1 MPPFSVNYLAVVA
14 AGVAAF
20 LLGALWYSPA
30 LFARQWMAAHG
41 HTPERIAAMQKQMA
55 KTYAISFGCFLVTA
69 WVMAVLLS
77 RVEVSGALG
86 GVKLGGITWL
96 GFAATIGLISNLY
109 SEKPLA
115 AYLID
120 AGYQLVYLIVMGVI
134 LAVWR

>member
-1 MPPFSVNYLAVVA
+1 MPPFTVNYLAVVV

-41 HTPERIAAMQKQMA
+41 HTPERIAAMRQTMA
-55 KTYAISFGCFLVTA
+55 RTYAISLVCFLVTA

-77 RVEVSGALG
+77 RIGITEALG

-96 GFAATIGLISNLY
+96 GFAATIGLTSNLY

-115 AYLID
+115 VYLID
-120 AGYQLVYLIVMGVI
+120 AGYQLVYLLLMGVI

>member
-1 MPPFSVNYLAVVA
+1 MPPFTVNYPAVLV

-20 LLGALWYSPA
+20 LLGAIWYSPA

-41 HTPERIAAMQKQMA
+41 HTPERIAAMKQTMA
-55 KTYAISFGCFLVTA
+55 RTYAISFVCFLVTA
-69 WVMAVLLS
+69 WVMAVLVS
-77 RVEVSGALG
+77 RVGVMGVLG

-96 GFAATIGLISNLY
+96 GFAATIGLTSNLY

-115 AYLID
+115 VYLID
-120 AGYQLVYLIVMGVI
+120 AGYQLVYLILMGVI

>member
-1 MPPFSVNYLAVVA
+1 MPPFTVNYLAVVV

-41 HTPERIAAMQKQMA
+41 HTPERIAAMRQTMA
-55 KTYAISFGCFLVTA
+55 RTYAISLVCFLVTA
-69 WVMAVLLS
+69 WVMAVLIS
-77 RVEVSGALG
+77 RIGITEALG

-96 GFAATIGLISNLY
+96 GFAATIGLTSNLY

-115 AYLID
+115 VYLID
-120 AGYQLVYLIVMGVI
+120 AGYQLVYLILMGVI

>member
-1 MPPFSVNYLAVVA
+1 MPPFAVNYLAVVV

-20 LLGALWYSPA
+20 MLGALWYSPA

-41 HTPERIAAMQKQMA
+41 HTPERLAAMRQDMA
-55 KTYAISFGCFLVTA
+55 RTYAISFLCFLVTA

-77 RVEVSGALG
+77 RIGITEALG

-96 GFAATIGLISNLY
+96 GFAATIGLTSNLY

-115 AYLID
+115 VYLID
-120 AGYQLVYLIVMGVI
+120 AGYQLVYLMLMGVI